1 MLSFRQVLDST
12 AARLPS
18 KIALIDGERS
28 QTFAEYR
35 RSVLTLIG
43 LVEHA
48 SSPGARIGLLGR
60 NSLEHTHALW
70 AVPCAGRMLTML
82 NYRLHEKEL
91 HAILADA
98 GATVLIAGPGF
109 HEAAASLSRELDGLD
124 RVITFDANGEWA
136 THRATTGDPEPAEGS
151 DPVGGWIFY
160 TSGTTG
166 EPKGVV
172 LTQSSVMS
180 AAVSY
185 LLGTGLGSHDSV
197 LMPLP
202 LCHIVAH
209 LLPGLYLVGA
219 TVAVDAHFEPD
230 RFAQTCARLRIT
242 TSIVAPIM
250 LRHVVAHPGFAALES
265 LRNLGYG
272 GAPVEIATVASALEL
287 RPQIRLFQGL
297 GMTET
302 DGTYLML
309 SAEDHWRAVHGA
321 GEILQS
327 VGRPLPFAQV
337 AIVDDQGNAVED
349 GTIGELIVS
358 GPQIMDRY
366 WRRPSLTAETVVDGW
381 LRTGDLAR
389 RGDDGL
395 TYLADRKKDMIISG
409 GLNVYCLEV
418 ENVLAKHPQVA
429 EVAVFGVTD
438 TEWGER
444 VVAAVVPAA
453 AEVTE
458 ADLRAYARESLAGFK
473 VPKQVVMVDVLPRNA
488 TGKVL
493 KPQLRRLVG

>member
-1 MLSFRQVLDST
+1 MLTFRQVLDST

-18 KIALIDGERS
+18 KTALVDGERS
-28 QTFAEYR
+28 QTFAAYR
-35 RSVLTLIG
+35 RSVLTLVG
-43 LVEHA
+43 LVERA
-48 SSPGARIGLLGR
+48 CAPGARIGLLGR

-91 HAILADA
+91 RAILADA
-98 GATVLIAGPGF
+98 GATTVIAGPGY
-109 HEAAASLSRELDGLD
+109 HEVAESLSRDLEVLDQ
-124 RVITFDANGEWA
+124 VITYDENGEW
-136 THRATTGDPEPAEGS
+136 TIHRGPKVMPGSSNEAEPG
-151 DPVGGWIFY
+151 GGWIFY

-185 LLGTGLGSHDSV
+185 LLGTGLGAHESV

-209 LLPGLYLVGA
+209 LLPGFFLVGA
-219 TVAVDAHFEPD
+219 TVAVDPDFDPD
-230 RFAQTCARLRIT
+230 RFMQTCQRLGIT
-242 TSIVAPIM
+242 TSILAPIM
-250 LRHVVAHPGFAALES
+250 LRRVVAHRQFASLEA

-272 GAPVEIATVASALEL
+272 GAPVEIATVATALEV

-309 SAEDHWRAVHGA
+309 SPEDHWCAVNGDSQ
-321 GEILQS
+321 ILQS
-327 VGRPLPFAQV
+327 VGRALPFAQV
-337 AIVDDQGNAVED
+337 RIVDDHGNPVAE
-349 GTIGELIVS
+349 GAIGELVVS
-358 GPQIMDRY
+358 GPQIMAGY
-366 WRRPSLTAETVVDGW
+366 WGHPSLTAQTLVDGW

-389 RGDDGL
+389 RDDDGL

-429 EVAVFGVTD
+429 EVAVFGVAD
-438 TEWGER
+438 AEWGER
-444 VVAAVVPAA
+444 VVAAVVPTAGGL
-453 AEVTE
+453 TE
-458 ADLRAYARESLAGFK
+458 AELRAYARESLAGFK
-473 VPKQVVMVDVLPRNA
+473 IPKQVVVVDGLPRNA
-488 TGKVL
+488 MGKVL
-493 KPQLRRLVG
+493 KSQLRRLVG

>member
-1 MLSFRQVLDST
+1 MLSFREVLDAT

-18 KIALIDGERS
+18 KPALVDGERS
-28 QTFAEYR
+28 QTFAAYR
-35 RSVLTLIG
+35 SSVLTLIE
-43 LVEHA
+43 LVRRA
-48 SSPGARIGLLGR
+48 SSPGARIGLLGQ

-82 NYRLHEKEL
+82 NYRLHENEL
-91 HAILADA
+91 RAILADA
-98 GATVLIAGPGF
+98 GATVLIAGPGY
-109 HEAAASLSRELDGLD
+109 HEVAKSLARDLDGLD
-124 RVITFDANGEWA
+124 QVITFDENGVWA
-136 THRATTGDPEPAEGS
+136 MHRGAITSPLPSGDS
-151 DPVGGWIFY
+151 DPDGGWIFY

-172 LTQSSVMS
+172 LTQSSVMA

-185 LLGTGLGSHDSV
+185 LLGTGIGSHDLV
-197 LMPLP
+197 FVPLP

-209 LLPGLYLVGA
+209 LLPGFFLVGA
-219 TVAVDAHFEPD
+219 TVTIDAHFAPD
-230 RFAQTCARLRIT
+230 RFVRTCQRLGVT

-250 LRHVVAHPGFAALES
+250 LRQVVADRQFARLGS

-272 GAPVEIATVASALEL
+272 GAPIEVATVASALET

-309 SAEDHWRAVHGA
+309 SAEDHWRAAQGA

-327 VGRPLPFAQV
+327 VGRALPFAQV
-337 AIVDDQGNAVED
+337 RIVDDHGHDVED
-349 GTIGELIVS
+349 GAIGELVVA
-358 GPQIMDRY
+358 GPQIMAGY
-366 WRRPSLTAETVVDGW
+366 WRRPSLTEQTVVDGW

-418 ENVLAKHPQVA
+418 ENVLARHPGVA
-429 EVAVFGVTD
+429 EVAVFGVAD
-438 TEWGER
+438 AEWGER

-453 AEVTE
+453 AGLTE
-458 ADLRAYARESLAGFK
+458 AEVRAYARESLAGFK

-493 KPQLRRLVG
+493 KPQLRRLLE